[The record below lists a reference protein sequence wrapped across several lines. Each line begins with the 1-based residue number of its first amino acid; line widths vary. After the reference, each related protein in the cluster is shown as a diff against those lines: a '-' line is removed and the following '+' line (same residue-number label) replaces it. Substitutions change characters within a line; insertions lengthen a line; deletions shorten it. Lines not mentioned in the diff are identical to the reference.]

1 MVLMILTNVGQLTTN
16 IVARN
21 ISIARLNLVNP
32 NNLLQTASDV
42 ASDVAKALGLSNGQT
57 LSPPQQIKWGLYSH
71 CAYYGNN
78 NPVCTPHGFG
88 QQFDPV
94 KALTTDMGLTFTG
107 GVNSFYENDKR
118 ISNLHEKSVAAFY
131 LLFLGTIFAGVAF
144 LITCLIHMSALVV
157 AAFFAFLSFAI
168 LVCGAAIWTYI
179 VHRFK
184 DISSAPYVFDYG
196 VSLWFAW
203 TSVAC
208 TLFAIP
214 ALASGSLASR
224 RRYYEEPYY

>member
-1 MVLMILTNVGQLTTN
+1 
-16 IVARN
+16 
-21 ISIARLNLVNP
+21 
-32 NNLLQTASDV
+32 
-42 ASDVAKALGLSNGQT
+42 
-57 LSPPQQIKWGLYSH
+57 
-71 CAYYGNN
+71 
-78 NPVCTPHGFG
+78 
-88 QQFDPV
+88 
-94 KALTTDMGLTFTG
+94 MGLTFTG
-107 GVNSFYENDKR
+107 GGNSFYENDKR